1 MRYLKSVTRR
11 YTKRCMATDSVLIGI
26 IVLQQAGW
34 MYYSQV
40 LVNKAMAGSYTSYEE
55 TRKSVKIPKRLED
68 DGPSEDLTALN
79 DFVV

>member
-1 MRYLKSVTRR
+1 
-11 YTKRCMATDSVLIGI
+11 
-26 IVLQQAGW
+26 